1 MAMATRGVTCTIL
14 VSLACW
20 LIVAGAAAAA
30 EPKVTKVGLASVDRG
45 GLECPRDKQL
55 VEAGLGSRICVVVEG
70 LSAWVAGAE
79 GKPNDPTKV
88 QLVIDGRPL
97 QGLAPRL
104 ASDQSLVFD
113 LVYTSDAATRA
124 EWNQIFRQKDF
135 RRTVGVTV
143 RLKPDAGFLES
154 TEKMELVVV
163 PLGWLTLWAAVFIG
177 LLVLFLILAIK
188 SDVLRDAGPE
198 PRPGPN
204 PSQPPRKPFSLSRCQ
219 MAFWFF
225 IILASY
231 LLIGL
236 ITGNWES
243 LTGQA
248 AALMGISAA
257 TGVAART
264 VEATKRNT
272 TQTEKSKNS
281 ADQATLQGRATS
293 LVQEMAGV
301 TRQLQAATP
310 PPAAKAEELRQTYA
324 QKQAEQNSVLSQL
337 HEIAGNLKR
346 AERTLTSPATEGPV
360 LDLLSDTTGVAL
372 HRFQMA
378 AWTLV
383 LGIIFLAAAYRTL
396 VMQEFSE
403 ALLLLMGI
411 SGGTYVAFKIPER
424 SE

>member
-1 MAMATRGVTCTIL
+1 MVTRVATYATL
-14 VSLACW
+14 VSLSYW
-20 LIVAGAAAAA
+20 LIAAGAAAAA
-30 EPKVTKVGLASVDRG
+30 EPKVTKVGLASAEQ
-45 GLECPRDKQL
+45 GLECRRGENRIQ
-55 VEAGLGSRICVVVEG
+55 AGLGSRICVVVEG
-70 LSAWVAGAE
+70 LKAWVAGAE

-97 QGLAPRL
+97 QGLVPRL
-104 ASDQSLVFD
+104 ATDQFLVFD

-124 EWNQIFRQKDF
+124 EWNQIFQEKGF
-135 RRTVGVTV
+135 SRTVGVTV
-143 RLKPDAGFLES
+143 RLKPDAVFLES
-154 TEKMELVVV
+154 PEKMELVVV
-163 PLGWLTLWAAVFIG
+163 PLGWLALWAVVFIG
-177 LLVLFLILAIK
+177 LFVLFVVLAAK

-204 PSQPPRKPFSLSRCQ
+204 PAKPPRKPFSLSRCQ

-248 AALMGISAA
+248 AALMGLSAA

-264 VEATKRNT
+264 VEATKRDA
-272 TQTEKSKNS
+272 TQTEQSKNS
-281 ADQATLQGRATS
+281 ADQATLQGRATT
-293 LVQEMAGV
+293 LVREMAEIN
-301 TRQLQAATP
+301 RKLQAPAP
-310 PPAAKAEELRQTYA
+310 PLPEDAEKLRQTYA
-324 QKQAEQNSVLSQL
+324 QQQAEQNSVLSRL
-337 HEIAGNLKR
+337 HEIAGGLKR
-346 AERTLTSPATEGPV
+346 AERTLTSPATEGPL

-383 LGIIFLAAAYRTL
+383 LGIIFIAAAYRTL

-403 ALLLLMGI
+403 ALLFLMGI

-424 SE
+424 PE